1 MGKPVCAR
9 ASRSDSRRRGSTSI
23 ETETKAPSRPD
34 SEGLTGNVLGQTLI
48 DSSSIRRRGPA
59 ENKKPWSPKAPG
71 SKCYRTDRLAFSTFF
86 SVVAI
91 SQARKALNQSTS
103 ISDYHYGGGE
113 ATGLMIGQRFR
124 NRVGRHLQNVLEAWR
139 CQHWGRKGRFAVSV
153 SGLGEARIKELGTPW
168 LPAYAGGRAGN

>member
-23 ETETKAPSRPD
+23 ETATKAPSRPD

-113 ATGLMIGQRFR
+113 ATGLMIGS
-124 NRVGRHLQNVLEAWR
+124 NTSGGDYEAV
-139 CQHWGRKGRFAVSV
+139 HSV
-153 SGLGEARIKELGTPW
+153 
-168 LPAYAGGRAGN
+168 GGRTATRRCFRPSAASPAHQPEGG